1 MSFHTAAESPP
12 AELLQAQ
19 ALLDSRLSVLASI
32 TGALSDFQSLLELS
46 LDGAGVSSLLPE
58 ASLSLSSSL
67 LLLKP
72 LRVAASFDGRYDA
85 EATVSMSLAAG
96 AGGTE
101 ATDWVEMLSRM
112 YTRYFDARGWS
123 YSLLSSSPGDVTGYK
138 SLDYEVT
145 GAAGDYVYGML
156 KKEKGAHRLVRV
168 SPFNSAGKRMTT
180 FAGVTVSPVIKDLG
194 AKASVP
200 NFERDCTVDTM
211 RSGGKGGQNVNKV
224 ETAVRMTHVPSG
236 LVVKVSKERT
246 QQGNRRIASKLLQSR
261 VLALME
267 DLRLEEVRE
276 INGDQVEAAWGRQIR
291 NYVLHPYKQVKD
303 LRSGY
308 ETADVGGVLDG
319 KLDDILESVLTAR

>member
-1 MSFHTAAESPP
+1 VLGRP
-12 AELLQAQ
+12 LLT
-19 ALLDSRLSVLASI
+19 LPSR
-32 TGALSDFQSLLELS
+32 SLRARS
-46 LDGAGVSSLLPE
+46 A
-58 ASLSLSSSL
+58 
-67 LLLKP
+67 
-72 LRVAASFDGRYDA
+72 RR
-85 EATVSMSLAAG
+85 
-96 AGGTE
+96 
-101 ATDWVEMLSRM
+101 